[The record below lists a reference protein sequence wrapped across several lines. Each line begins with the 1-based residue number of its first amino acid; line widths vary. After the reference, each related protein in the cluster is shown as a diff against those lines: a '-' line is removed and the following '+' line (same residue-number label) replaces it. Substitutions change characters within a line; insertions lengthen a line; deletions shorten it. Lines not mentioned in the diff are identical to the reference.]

1 MTVKKLEK
9 GGDIMKKALV
19 IGSLNIDMTTKVENL
34 PRLGETIFG
43 NNFYESCGGK
53 GANQAVAI
61 SKLGMETE
69 MIGMIGNDSHGKKL
83 IENLKKYNVKHD
95 NIIRS
100 PEPTGHALILVDKN
114 GNNSIIVIPGANFKI
129 TERHIDEKTD
139 IINENDIIILQ
150 NEIPLNVVEHALK
163 KAKELN
169 KITVFNPAPAAQLS
183 DEVYK
188 NTDYLILNET
198 EMEEIFEI
206 SIEDEKYIERLH
218 NRKEAKNIRNIIL
231 TLGETGS
238 VLLDDEGNIRRYEAY
253 KVKAVDTTA
262 AGDSFIGAFILKLC
276 ETGNRDT
283 AMKFASAVSAIVVT
297 RQGAQDSIPT
307 ALEIAEFIEK
317 MGNHYN
323 ILK

>member
-1 MTVKKLEK
+1 
-9 GGDIMKKALV
+9 MKKALV

-114 GNNSIIVIPGANFKI
+114 GNNSIIVISGANFKI

-198 EMEEIFEI
+198 EMEEIFGI

-276 ETGNRDT
+276 ETGNRDA

-323 ILK
+323 IFK

>member
-1 MTVKKLEK
+1 
-9 GGDIMKKALV
+9 MKKALV

-114 GNNSIIVIPGANFKI
+114 GNNSIIVISGANFKI

-163 KAKELN
+163 KAGFTDEDLAKPWTMYRPVGCDACRGKGFKGRAGVYEVMP
-169 KITVFNPAPAAQLS
+169 ITAEMQRVIMEGGN
-183 DEVYK
+183 EVDIQQMAYREGMVDLRRAGLLK
-188 NTDYLILNET
+188 VMSGITSLEEVLGNTND
-198 EMEEIFEI
+198 
-206 SIEDEKYIERLH
+206 
-218 NRKEAKNIRNIIL
+218 
-231 TLGETGS
+231 
-238 VLLDDEGNIRRYEAY
+238 
-253 KVKAVDTTA
+253 
-262 AGDSFIGAFILKLC
+262 
-276 ETGNRDT
+276 
-283 AMKFASAVSAIVVT
+283 
-297 RQGAQDSIPT
+297 
-307 ALEIAEFIEK
+307 
-317 MGNHYN
+317 
-323 ILK
+323 

>member
-1 MTVKKLEK
+1 
-9 GGDIMKKALV
+9 MKKALV
-19 IGSLNIDMTTKVENL
+19 IGSLNIDMTAKVENL
-34 PRLGETIFG
+34 PRLGETVFS

-61 SKLGMETE
+61 SKLGMKTE
-69 MIGMIGNDSHGKKL
+69 IIGMIGDDDQGNRL
-83 IENLKKYNVKHD
+83 IKNLEKYNVKSD

-100 PEPTGHALILVDKN
+100 SEPTGRALILVDKN
-114 GNNSIIVIPGANFKI
+114 GDNSIVVIPGANFKI

-139 IINENDIIILQ
+139 IINENDIIVLQ
-150 NEIPLNVVEHALK
+150 NEIPLNVVEYALK

-169 KITVFNPAPAAQLS
+169 KITVFNPAPAVQLS
-183 DEVYK
+183 NEIYK

-198 EMEEIFEI
+198 EMEEIFGI
-206 SIEDEKYIERLH
+206 SVEDEKYIEKLH
-218 NRKEAKNIRNIIL
+218 GRKKVKNVKNIIL

-238 VLLDDEGNIRRYEAY
+238 MLLDDEDNIKRYEAY

-276 ETGNRDT
+276 ETGNRDA

-297 RQGAQDSIPT
+297 KLGAQDSIPNT
-307 ALEIAEFIEK
+307 LEIAEFIEK
-317 MGNHYN
+317 RA
-323 ILK
+323 L